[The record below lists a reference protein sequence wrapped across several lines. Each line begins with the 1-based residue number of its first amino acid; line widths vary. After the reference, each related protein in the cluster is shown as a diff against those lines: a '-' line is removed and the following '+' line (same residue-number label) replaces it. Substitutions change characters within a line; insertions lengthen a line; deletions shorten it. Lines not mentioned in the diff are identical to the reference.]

1 MAPGLQTK
9 MVSLLTVIAGVR
21 GSAFS
26 RGFSSRPNSPVK
38 CKEDQMIPM
47 HVMYYYGQQAC
58 LTLCSRDYQASY
70 PESEILSRVQ
80 GCKQTCPLL

>member
-26 RGFSSRPNSPVK
+26 RGFSSRPNSPGK

-47 HVMYYYGQQAC
+47 
-58 LTLCSRDYQASY
+58 
-70 PESEILSRVQ
+70 ILLVVED
-80 GCKQTCPLL
+80 